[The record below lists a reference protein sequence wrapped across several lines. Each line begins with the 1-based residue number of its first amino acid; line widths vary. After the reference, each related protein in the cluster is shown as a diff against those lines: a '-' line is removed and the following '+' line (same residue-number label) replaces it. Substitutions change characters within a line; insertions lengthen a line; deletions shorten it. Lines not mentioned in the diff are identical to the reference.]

1 MVKDAQRG
9 KFLTGAILVVGVA
22 MFLYHMAASQVALL
36 SDYQHQDLHLGFLL
50 TLLFL
55 GAVRDAKNAWSKGW
69 YALLLIVG
77 VAATAYVF
85 FNIEHLEAVVG
96 FPSTLDIVVGI
107 ALIVV
112 VIEGT
117 RRAWGIVLPLVA
129 IVFMA
134 YFFFGY
140 LLPSPFYHREFGF
153 GYIISY
159 LSIGLSGIYG
169 TFLSISASQVFLF
182 VVFGALLGVMKID
195 DFFYEAGKLTGRVFQ
210 GGPAQTAVVSSS
222 LVGMVTG
229 AAVANVAIV
238 GNFTIP
244 YMKRV
249 GYTAETAGAIEAT
262 ASTGGQIM
270 PPVMGASAFLM
281 ASFLGVPY
289 ATVMLAG
296 VIPAILYYWGCVLG
310 VQFIAVKTGIRVPRE
325 KVDGKLILRRLPLFA
340 IPLALLIVMLLFQ
353 YSPDDA
359 AFWTIVVAIAL
370 SYLGRET
377 RPSMRNLLEC
387 ITKGACV
394 GAQIGVSLAVVGLI
408 AQSLITTGLGTK
420 IAGLVALLSG
430 GYLIPALLI
439 TMVVAII
446 LGCGVPT
453 SAAYS
458 IVAIVVV
465 PGLVHMGVEPLSAH
479 FFAFYFAV
487 ISALTPPVALAAL
500 AAAGIAQADYFKTS
514 VQAFKLA
521 ISGFIIP
528 FLVIYNPIVL
538 MHPDNWVWAV
548 GSAIAIPLGMTA
560 LTAAIY
566 GCGLVPLSTKE
577 RWAAVICTFCMFCYS
592 MLRTIGYDSLQ
603 YAALLLGTVVF
614 VLTLMSQLRK
624 KRSGRESVATPASA
638 FGSTQ

>member
-85 FNIEHLEAVVG
+85 FNIEHLEAAVG

-249 GYTAETAGAIEAT
+249 GYQAETAGAIEAT

-310 VQFIAVKTGIRVPRE
+310 VQFIAVKTGIRVPKE

-528 FLVIYNPIVL
+528 FLVIYNPVVL

-566 GCGLVPLSTKE
+566 GCGLVPLSAKE
-577 RWAAVICTFCMFCYS
+577 RWAAVVCTFCMFCYS
-592 MLRTIGYDSLQ
+592 MLRTIGYESLP
-603 YAALLLGTVVF
+603 YAALLLGMVVF

-624 KRSGRESVATPASA
+624 KRSVREPIVAAAGALGTPR
-638 FGSTQ
+638 